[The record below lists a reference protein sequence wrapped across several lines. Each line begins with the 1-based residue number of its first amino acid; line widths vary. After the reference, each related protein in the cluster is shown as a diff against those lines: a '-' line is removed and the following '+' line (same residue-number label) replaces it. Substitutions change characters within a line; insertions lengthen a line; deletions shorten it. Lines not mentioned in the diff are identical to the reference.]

1 MASTSEIRRRIGGVR
16 QTQKIT
22 HAMYLISQ
30 AKLRKAKQDLDNTRP
45 YFQAL
50 QTEIGRVF
58 NADSTIE
65 SRYVDPVDPNAKPL
79 PGVPACLLI
88 TADKGLAGAYN
99 QNAIRQAQQFLAANE
114 GAVLYVVGEYGRRWF
129 SQRGIPIEK
138 SFLYTAQN
146 PTLDRAREIS
156 ALLLDGFLAGTLKEI
171 FVVYTDMESSLLSEA
186 KSTRLLPFHRTQ
198 FAPPAKEKAVQEP
211 FEFYPSVWAV
221 LNSMIPSYVSGF
233 LYSALLDSFCSE
245 QNARMT
251 AMDAANQNA
260 EELLSALRLQY
271 NRVRQAAITQ
281 EITEISA
288 GAAAQRGT
296 FGSEG

>member
-1 MASTSEIRRRIGGVR
+1 MKEKTYVEDVNRSIYDIRNEEKDVYRVKEGLTPEIVDQISKEKHDPDWMREFRQEALKVYNEMTMPDWGPSIEDLNMDEIVTYVRPNTQMSAKWSEVPTDIKNTFEALGIPDAERTS
-16 QTQKIT
+16 
-22 HAMYLISQ
+22 
-30 AKLRKAKQDLDNTRP
+30 
-45 YFQAL
+45 
-50 QTEIGRVF
+50 
-58 NADSTIE
+58 
-65 SRYVDPVDPNAKPL
+65 
-79 PGVPACLLI
+79 
-88 TADKGLAGAYN
+88 LAGVG
-99 QNAIRQAQQFLAANE
+99 AQYDSEVVYHNVKEEVAAQ
-114 GAVLYVVGEYGRRWF
+114 G
-129 SQRGIPIEK
+129 
-138 SFLYTAQN
+138 
-146 PTLDRAREIS
+146 
-156 ALLLDGFLAGTLKEI
+156 
-171 FVVYTDMESSLLSEA
+171 VVYTDMESSLLSEA

-211 FEFYPSVWAV
+211 FEFYPSVGAV

-288 GAAAQRGT
+288 GAAAQRRT